1 MDNCFNRKLL
11 IMSRSNVLDPD
22 STCFHQEISGKKIYA
37 LAISGAVYFV
47 LTILFEYLSQLTIVR
62 NDPNLDFGKALDDDV
77 EREEME
83 VEALDIAKECDNYC
97 LIAKNMRKDYK
108 KWIGQPKLVR
118 AVHRVSL
125 KVSKKECMVLLGTNG
140 AGKSTT
146 FRMLLSSTTPSNG
159 VA

>member
-83 VEALDIAKECDNYC
+83 VEALDIAKECDN
-97 LIAKNMRKDYK
+97 
-108 KWIGQPKLVR
+108 
-118 AVHRVSL
+118 
-125 KVSKKECMVLLGTNG
+125 
-140 AGKSTT
+140 
-146 FRMLLSSTTPSNG
+146 
-159 VA
+159 